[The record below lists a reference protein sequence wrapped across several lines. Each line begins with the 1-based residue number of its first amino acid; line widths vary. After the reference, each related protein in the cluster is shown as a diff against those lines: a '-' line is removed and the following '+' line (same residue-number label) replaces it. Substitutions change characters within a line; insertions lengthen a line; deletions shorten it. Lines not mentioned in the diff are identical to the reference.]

1 MKQFSIRALSGCSIL
16 LILVQFS
23 CADSKVPKA
32 KSKAPQL
39 VANSVEQAGPDFP
52 IQGEY
57 SGILG
62 EGDDTLKYGVQV
74 IALGEGNFVATG
86 YPGGLPGD
94 GWTQEKKVMAQG
106 VKQGDAIRF
115 ESEDGRGDLQDGKIT
130 IYDAEGTQVGQLAKV
145 HRKSPTLGK
154 PAPEGAL
161 VLFDSAKAKETAKN
175 FLNGRVTEDGLL
187 MEGVTSKQNFKD
199 GHLHLEFQLPFMPQA
214 RGQGRS
220 NSGCYVLGRYEVQI
234 LDSFGLDGK
243 DNECGGI
250 YKVGAPSVNMC
261 FPPLAWQ
268 TYDIDFT
275 SAKYDKEGNKTAK
288 ARITVKHNGVT
299 VHDDRE
305 IDGPTPGGTN
315 QDETAAGPLF
325 LQNHSNP
332 VRFRNIWVIEK

>member
-1 MKQFSIRALSGCSIL
+1 MKQFTMCALLGCYA
-16 LILVQFS
+16 LVALTPATY
-23 CADSKVPKA
+23 ADSKSPKWA
-32 KSKAPQL
+32 AT
-39 VANSVEQAGPDFP
+39 SVEEAGPDFQ

-62 EGDDTLKYGVQV
+62 EGSSDPLKYGAQV
-74 IALGEGNFVATG
+74 IALGDGKFRAVG

-94 GWTQEKKVMAQG
+94 GWNQEKKTTTEGKKSGNV
-106 VKQGDAIRF
+106 ISF
-115 ESEDGRGDLQDGKIT
+115 ESEEGRGDLEDGKIT
-130 IYDAEGTQVGQLAKV
+130 IYDAEGNEVGVLKKV
-145 HRKSPTLGK
+145 NRKSPTLGK
-154 PAPEGAL
+154 KAPEGAT
-161 VLFDSAKAKETAKN
+161 VLFDSSKPLETLKN
-175 FLNGRVTEDGLL
+175 FNNGRITEDGLL
-187 MEGVTSKQNFKD
+187 KEGVTSKKTFKD

-234 LDSFGLDGK
+234 LDSFGLEGK

-250 YKVGAPSVNMC
+250 YKLGAPDVNMC

-299 VHDDRE
+299 VHNDRE
-305 IDGPTPGGTN
+305 IDEPTPGGTN
-315 QDETAAGPLF
+315 KDEAIAGPLF

-332 VRFRNIWVIEK
+332 VRFRNIWVLEK

>member
-1 MKQFSIRALSGCSIL
+1 MKQFTMCALLGCYAL
-16 LILVQFS
+16 LAQTACIH
-23 CADSKVPKA
+23 AESKSPKWA
-32 KSKAPQL
+32 
-39 VANSVEQAGPDFP
+39 ANSEKEAGPDFQ

-57 SGILG
+57 VGVLG
-62 EGDDTLKYGVQV
+62 EDSDEPLKYGAQI
-74 IALGEGNFVATG
+74 IALGDGKFQAVG

-94 GWTQEKKVMAQG
+94 GWNRDEKTLTEGKKVG
-106 VKQGDAIRF
+106 EVIRF
-115 ESEDGRGDLQDGKIT
+115 ESEAGRGDLEDGVIT
-130 IYDAEGTQVGQLAKV
+130 IFDAEGNNVGTLKKV

-154 PAPEGAL
+154 KAPEGAT
-161 VLFDSAKAKETAKN
+161 VLFDSAKAKETVKN
-175 FLNGRVTEDGLL
+175 FKNGQITEDGLL
-187 MEGVTSKQNFKD
+187 KEGVTSKKKFKD

-220 NSGCYVLGRYEVQI
+220 NSGCYILGRYEVQI
-234 LDSFGLDGK
+234 LDSFGLEGK

-250 YKVGAPSVNMC
+250 YKVGAPEVNMC

-275 SAKYDKEGNKTAK
+275 SAKYDDKGNKTAK

-305 IDGPTPGGTN
+305 IDEPTPGGTN
-315 QDETAAGPLF
+315 KDESIAGPLF

-332 VRFRNIWVIEK
+332 VRFRNIWVEEK

>member
-1 MKQFSIRALSGCSIL
+1 MKQFSIRALSGCCL
-16 LILVQFS
+16 FLVLTQLSF
-23 CADSKVPKA
+23 ADA
-32 KSKAPQL
+32 KSPKWA
-39 VANSVEQAGPDFP
+39 ANSVEKAGPDYQ

-62 EGDDTLKYGVQV
+62 AGSGNELKYGVQI
-74 IALGEGNFVATG
+74 IALGDGQFEAVG

-94 GWTQEKKVMAQG
+94 GWTQEKKVSAKG
-106 VKQGDAIRF
+106 VKDGEVISF
-115 ESEDGRGDLQDGKIT
+115 KSEDGRGDLEAGKIT
-130 IYDAEGTQVGQLAKV
+130 IYDAEGNEAGVLSKV

-154 PAPEGAL
+154 SAPEGAT
-161 VLFDSAKAKETAKN
+161 VLFDSKNAKKTAKN
-175 FLNGRVTEDGLL
+175 FKNGRVTEEGLL
-187 MEGVTSKQNFKD
+187 MEGVTSKKKFKD

-250 YKVGAPSVNMC
+250 YKLGAPSVNMC

-275 SAKYDKEGNKTAK
+275 SAKYDKEGKKTDN

-299 VHDDRE
+299 IHDDRAISE
-305 IDGPTPGGTN
+305 PTPGGTN
-315 QDETAAGPLF
+315 KDESAKGPLF
-325 LQNHSNP
+325 LQDHSNP
-332 VRFRNIWVIEK
+332 VRFRNIWVKEK

>member
-1 MKQFSIRALSGCSIL
+1 MKQFPLCALIVCSL
-16 LILVQFS
+16 LFVLTHDS
-23 CADSKVPKA
+23 DADSKSPKWA
-32 KSKAPQL
+32 AT
-39 VANSVEQAGPDFP
+39 SVEKAGPDFQ

-62 EGDDTLKYGVQV
+62 EDSNEPLKYGVQV
-74 IALGEGNFVATG
+74 IALGDGAFQAVG

-94 GWTQEKKVMAQG
+94 GWNQQEKVTTKG
-106 VKQGDAIRF
+106 EKTGNAITF
-115 ESEDGRGDLQDGKIT
+115 KSEQGRGDLEDGKIT
-130 IYDAEGTQVGQLAKV
+130 IFDAEGNQVGTLKKV

-154 PAPEGAL
+154 KAPANAK
-161 VLFDSAKAKETAKN
+161 VLFDSNRAKETVKN
-175 FLNGRVTEDGLL
+175 FTNGKITKDGLL
-187 MEGVTSKQNFKD
+187 KEGVTSKQKFKD

-234 LDSFGLDGK
+234 LDSFGLEGK

-268 TYDIDFT
+268 TYDIDFQA
-275 SAKYDKEGNKTAK
+275 AKYDKEGNKTDKAK
-288 ARITVKHNGVT
+288 ITVKHNGVT
-299 VHDDRE
+299 IHDNRE

-315 QDETAAGPLF
+315 KDEAIAGPLF

>member
-1 MKQFSIRALSGCSIL
+1 MKQFTMCALLGCYAL
-16 LILVQFS
+16 FALAPFS
-23 CADSKVPKA
+23 YADSKSPKWA
-32 KSKAPQL
+32 AT
-39 VANSVEQAGPDFP
+39 SVEKAGPDYQ

-62 EGDDTLKYGVQV
+62 EGSSDPLKYGAQI
-74 IALGEGNFVATG
+74 IALGDGKFRAVG

-94 GWTQEKKVMAQG
+94 GWNQENKIITEGKNS
-106 VKQGDAIRF
+106 GDVITF
-115 ESEDGRGDLQDGKIT
+115 ESEDGRGDLEDGKIT
-130 IYDAEGTQVGQLAKV
+130 IYDAEGNEVGVLKKV
-145 HRKSPTLGK
+145 NRKSPTLGK
-154 PAPEGAL
+154 KAPEGAT
-161 VLFDSAKAKETAKN
+161 VLFDSNKAKQTVKN
-175 FLNGRVTEDGLL
+175 FKNGRVTEDGLL
-187 MEGVTSKQNFKD
+187 KEGVTSKKTFKD

-234 LDSFGLDGK
+234 LDSFGLEGK

-250 YKVGAPSVNMC
+250 YKLGAPDVNMC

-299 VHDDRE
+299 VHDNRE
-305 IDGPTPGGTN
+305 IDEPTPGGTN
-315 QDETAAGPLF
+315 KDEAIAGPLF
-325 LQNHSNP
+325 LQDHSNP
-332 VRFRNIWVIEK
+332 VRFRNIWVQEK

>member
-1 MKQFSIRALSGCSIL
+1 MKQFMIRALTGCCAF
-16 LILVQFS
+16 LILVQLGL
-23 CADSKVPKA
+23 ADSKDPKWA
-32 KSKAPQL
+32 
-39 VANSVEQAGPDFP
+39 ANSVEKAGPDFK

-62 EGDDTLKYGVQV
+62 GGDETLKYGVQV
-74 IALGEGNFVATG
+74 IALGDGKFEAVG

-94 GWTQEKKVMAQG
+94 GWNQEKKVTTEG
-106 VKQGDAIRF
+106 VKDGNVISF
-115 ESEDGRGDLQDGKIT
+115 KSEDGRGDLEDGKIT
-130 IYDAEGTQVGQLAKV
+130 IYDAEGTEVGVLNKV

-154 PAPEGAL
+154 PAPEGAT
-161 VLFDSAKAKETAKN
+161 VLFDAKQPEKTVKN
-175 FLNGRVTEDGLL
+175 FKNGRVTEAGLL
-187 MEGVTSKQNFKD
+187 MEGVTSKKKFKD

-234 LDSFGLDGK
+234 LDSFGLEGK

-250 YKVGAPSVNMC
+250 YKVGAPNVNMC

-275 SAKYDKEGNKTAK
+275 SAKYDDKGNKTAK

-305 IDGPTPGGTN
+305 IDEPTPGGTN
-315 QDETAAGPLF
+315 KDESIAGPLF